1 MSNKPPIEVPQGA
14 IRLNT
19 DSQKLEFFAQDRWH
33 EMATET
39 ASGLGGRAFR
49 AGAGSGGT
57 TISTWNIATE
67 GNAIDTG
74 FDLSTGVHA
83 MASAGSRTR
92 AVQAGGRSSSG
103 SPYALQNVIQ
113 YFEMASVSNTIDFGD
128 LTRAAG
134 RHEAHSNN
142 VRMVTGG
149 QQNGTD
155 NTMELIII
163 PSTGNATD
171 FGNLTHSSELTTAA
185 GSRTRAIYAGGASG
199 SSPYPDRDIIDF
211 VTIATTGNAI
221 DFGNLTQARYAPAGM
236 SNNTRAAFA
245 QGNVAP
251 TQVNT
256 IDFVTIAST
265 GNAQD
270 FGDAGLAQMG
280 AGAFSSPIRCGF
292 FGGYGN
298 PTPSTTKISVINIT
312 SKGNSTFFGDL
323 STGGTYNGGHSDC
336 HGGL

>member
-1 MSNKPPIEVPQGA
+1 MSNQPPIEVPQGA

-19 DSQKLEFFAQDRWH
+19 DSQKLEFFAQDRWY

-49 AGAGSGGT
+49 AGGGSGGT
-57 TISTWNIATE
+57 IIESWNIATE

-74 FDLSTGVHA
+74 FDLSYGVHA
-83 MASAGSRTR
+83 HATAGSKTR
-92 AVQAGGRSSSG
+92 AIQAGGRSSAG
-103 SPYALQNVIQ
+103 SPWAMTNMIQ
-113 YFEMASVSNTIDFGD
+113 YFEMASLSNTIDFGD
-128 LTRAAG
+128 LTRAAA

-142 VRMVTGG
+142 VRMITAG
-149 QQNGTD
+149 QQSGGD

-171 FGNLTHSSELTTAA
+171 YGDLTHSSELVTAA
-185 GSRTRAIYAGGASG
+185 GSPTRAIYAGGAGG

-211 VTIATTGNAI
+211 VTLASTGNAV
-221 DFGNLTQARYAPAGM
+221 DFGDLSQARYAPSGM

-245 QGNVAP
+245 QGDHSGAR
-251 TQVNT
+251 VNT

-270 FGDAGLAQMG
+270 FGDAGVKQFG
-280 AGAFSSPIRCGF
+280 AGRFSSPIRCGF
-292 FGGYGN
+292 TGGYGS
-298 PTPSTTKISVINIT
+298 PSTSKISVINIT
-312 SKGNSTFFGDL
+312 SKGNSVFFGDL
-323 STGGTYNGGHSDC
+323 TITGSYNGGHSDV

>member
-1 MSNKPPIEVPQGA
+1 MSNQPPTQVPQGA

-19 DSQKLEFFAQDRWH
+19 DSQKLEFYAQDQWH
-33 EMATET
+33 EMATEP

-49 AGAGSGGT
+49 AGGGSGGT

-67 GNAIDTG
+67 GDAIDTG

-83 MASAGSRTR
+83 LASAGSKTR
-92 AVQAGGRSSSG
+92 AVQAGGRGPS
-103 SPYALQNVIQ
+103 SPYSLTNTIQ

-134 RHEAHSNN
+134 RFEAHSNN

-155 NTMELIII
+155 DVMELIII

-171 FGNLTHSSELTTAA
+171 FGNLSDSRELVTAA
-185 GSRTRAIYAGGASG
+185 GSRTRAIYAGGSKDPSG
-199 SSPYPDRDIIDF
+199 DKDVIDF
-211 VTIATTGNAI
+211 VTIASTGNAI
-221 DFGNLTQARYAPAGM
+221 DFGNLSQSRYSPAGM
-236 SNNTRAAFA
+236 SNSTRAAFA
-245 QGNVAP
+245 QGDNSGS
-251 TQVNT
+251 QVNT

-270 FGDAGLAQMG
+270 FGDAGEPQLG

-292 FGGYGN
+292 FGGYGS
-298 PTPSTTKISVINIT
+298 PSTTKISVINIT
-312 SKGNSTFFGDL
+312 SKGDSTFFGDL
-323 STGGTYNGGHSDC
+323 SISGTYLGGHTDV

>member
-1 MSNKPPIEVPQGA
+1 MSNQPPIGVPQGA

-19 DSQKLEFFAQDRWH
+19 DSQKLEFFAQDRWY
-33 EMATET
+33 EFATED
-39 ASGLGGRAFR
+39 ASGVGGRVFR
-49 AGAGSGGT
+49 AGAGSGGN
-57 TISTWNIATE
+57 IIETWNIATE

-74 FDLSTGVHA
+74 FDLSTGVPAHA
-83 MASAGSRTR
+83 TAGSRTR
-92 AVQAGGRSSSG
+92 AVQAGGRG
-103 SPYALQNVIQ
+103 PNSPYSLTNTIQ
-113 YFEMASVSNTIDFGD
+113 YFEMASVSNSIDFGD

-134 RHEAHSNN
+134 RFEAHSNN

-149 QQNGTD
+149 QQNGSD
-155 NTMELIII
+155 DTMELIII
-163 PSTGNATD
+163 SSTGNATD

-185 GSRTRAIYAGGASG
+185 GGRTRAIYAGGAGG

-211 VTIATTGNAI
+211 VTLASTGNAV
-221 DFGNLTQARYAPAGM
+221 DFGDLSQARYAPAGM

-245 QGNVAP
+245 QGDHSGAR
-251 TQVNT
+251 VNT

-270 FGDAGLAQMG
+270 FGDAGVKQFG

-292 FGGYGN
+292 FGGYGS
-298 PTPSTTKISVINIT
+298 PSTTKISVINIT
-312 SKGNSTFFGDL
+312 SKGDSTFFGDL
-323 STGGTYNGGHSDC
+323 TTGGSYIGGHTDV